1 MARGLR
7 FRVDKHHVHLEQILL
22 AARVVLPRV
31 LEALLLHE
39 GLDLGRR
46 MLPCEES
53 GRPLRFAFGLTLNL
67 SDLLE
72 VRPRLPALL
81 ITSKS

>member
-7 FRVDKHHVHLEQILL
+7 FRVDKHHVYLEKLLL
-22 AARVVLPRV
+22 AAGVVLPRV

-53 GRPLRFAFGLTLNL
+53 GRPLRFGLTLNL